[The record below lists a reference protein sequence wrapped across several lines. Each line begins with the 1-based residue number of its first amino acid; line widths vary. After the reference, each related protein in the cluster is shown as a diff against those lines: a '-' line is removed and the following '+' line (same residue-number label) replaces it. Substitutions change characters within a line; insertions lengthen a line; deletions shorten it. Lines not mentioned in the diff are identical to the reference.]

1 MGLFIGIHWF
11 VDWLS
16 SSILLHSTPISNW
29 MSIRLYFDL
38 LLLSRTNCLKLL
50 ILIDLPCCCLQLE
63 FLIIR
68 HIFYHLLEFHNSS
81 LNFHSEIL
89 AGYFIKSTKKE
100 YFVKLIEIV
109 PGFHYCSASCFANCF
124 STPKIDRVIIIGNFQ
139 RSIFI

>member
-1 MGLFIGIHWF
+1 MFEPNIVLIINKQSHIFLNTGRSDFHTFGNPWL
-11 VDWLS
+11 VD
-16 SSILLHSTPISNW
+16 
-29 MSIRLYFDL
+29 
-38 LLLSRTNCLKLL
+38 SRTNCLKLL

-68 HIFYHLLEFHNSS
+68 HIFYHLLKFHNSS

-124 STPKIDRVIIIGNFQ
+124 STPKIDRVIIINNFQ